1 MRDQL
6 AYFYE
11 RESVF
16 RMLRL
21 IPQCLKPGCPMQSTT
36 STVNDNNSLGTV
48 GEAFM

>member
-6 AYFYE
+6 DYFYE

-16 RMLRL
+16 RMLHL
-21 IPQCLKPGCPMQSTT
+21 IPQCLQPGCPMQSTT
-36 STVNDNNSLGTV
+36 STENVDTCLDAV